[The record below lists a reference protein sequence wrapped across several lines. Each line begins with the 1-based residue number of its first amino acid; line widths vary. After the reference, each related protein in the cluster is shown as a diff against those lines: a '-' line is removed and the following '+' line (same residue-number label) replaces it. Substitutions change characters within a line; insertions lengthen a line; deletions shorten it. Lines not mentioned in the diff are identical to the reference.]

1 MELSLSGTKMAGV
14 SGLRSIMDD
23 VAASTADASAGE
35 WLNLSVG
42 NPATI
47 PDAAEMWRTALTDS
61 LAEEFERAGCR
72 YGPSRGSQVLVGA
85 VVEYFNRTYGWQLGP
100 ENVVVGPGSQMLC
113 FAAAALFTGPGV
125 RGDRKIVLPMVP
137 DYTGYQGMC
146 MHDGGIVGV
155 EPLIERQGEHGFRY
169 ALDLDGLGR
178 QSDIGMMLL
187 SSPANPTGRAL
198 DRADLDALTALAAER
213 DVPLLLDQAYGSPF
227 PRIAEVHTEPVLHDN
242 LINCFSASKAGLPG
256 ERVGFAIGPPKYIDA
271 LASFMSNSVLHA
283 PQLPQAALARIM
295 RDGRLDRVTRE
306 AITPHYREKRRLAA
320 DLLAEAMPADMDW
333 RMHSGVGGMFC
344 WLWVDHP
351 WFDDLELYRR
361 LKERRV
367 FVVPGRHFFV
377 DPLASPGLDGHSTR
391 CFRISLSTEEKV
403 FSEGIRQVADVLRE
417 MRASAAG
424 AGT

>member
-47 PDAAEMWRTALTDS
+47 ADAGEMWRAALTDS
-61 LAEEFERAGCR
+61 LAEDFERAGCH
-72 YGPSRGSQVLVGA
+72 YGPSRGSQVLIGA

-100 ENVVVGPGSQMLC
+100 QNVVIGPGSQMLC
-113 FAAAALFTGPGV
+113 FAAAALFAGPG
-125 RGDRKIVLPMVP
+125 RLGDRKMVLPMVP
-137 DYTGYQGMC
+137 DYTGYQGLC

-155 EPLIERQGEHGFRY
+155 PPLIERQGEHSFRY
-169 ALDLDGLGR
+169 ALDIDALRR
-178 QSDIGMMLL
+178 QPDIGMMLV
-187 SSPANPTGRAL
+187 SSPGNPTGRAL
-198 DRADLDALTALAAER
+198 DRAELDALTALAAER

-227 PRIAEVHTEPVLHDN
+227 PRIAEVHTEPVLHDH

-283 PQLPQAALARIM
+283 PQLPQAALARVLG
-295 RDGRLDRVTRE
+295 DGRLDRVTRE
-306 AITPHYREKRRLAA
+306 AITPYYREKRRFAA
-320 DLLAEAMPADMDW
+320 GLLAEAMPPDMDW

-351 WFDDLELYRR
+351 WFDDLDLYRR

-377 DPLASPGLDGHSTR
+377 DPLSSPGLDGHATR

-403 FSEGIRQVADVLRE
+403 LSEGIRHVADVLRE
-417 MRASAAG
+417 MRASAVSAD
-424 AGT
+424 T